1 MNKTIVTIRIFFLLI
16 CFLGSWL
23 VWYSIKDWEDSLYLV
38 LFTGLSIGVL
48 VVLVDI
54 FLKGFSLRGLT
65 AMTFG
70 LFVGWLIAYFV
81 SESPLF
87 ESGDPDTLYLVR
99 MALFVIMMYLG
110 AVIAMRGRDEFNLV
124 IPYIRFVPHGVD
136 VPLVVLDTS
145 ILIDGRISGICASK
159 FLGYGIVIPRFI
171 LNELQRIA
179 DSPDPQR
186 QSKGRKGLETL
197 NKLRKMTHLDLRI
210 HESDVSRGQNV
221 DAKLIFL
228 ANSLKARIMTTDYN
242 LAQLAEFN
250 NVEWLNLSSLAR
262 ALNPELNI
270 GETLEVELVKPGKE
284 PGQAVGFLNDG
295 SMVVVNEGQNLL
307 GQHVRIEVQS
317 VLPSAGGKMIFAKAV
332 GISGT

>member
-1 MNKTIVTIRIFFLLI
+1 MNKTLITIRIFFLSI

-23 VWYSIKDWEDSLYLV
+23 VWYSNEDWKDSMYLV
-38 LFTGLSIGVL
+38 LFIGLSIGAL

-54 FLKGFSLRGLT
+54 LLKGFSLRGLT

-70 LFVGWLIAYFV
+70 LFVGWLIAYFI

-87 ESGDPDTLYLVR
+87 DKGDEETLFMVR
-99 MALFVIMMYLG
+99 LAMFVIMMYLG
-110 AVIAMRGRDEFNLV
+110 SVIAMRGRDEFNLV

-145 ILIDGRISGICASK
+145 ILIDGRISGICGSK

-171 LNELQRIA
+171 LNELHRIA

-186 QSKGRKGLETL
+186 QGKGRKGLETL
-197 NKLRKMTHLDLRI
+197 NKLRKMNHLDLRI
-210 HESDVSRGQNV
+210 HESDVTRGQSV

-228 ANSLKARIMTTDYN
+228 ATSLKARLMTTDFN

-250 NVEWLNLSSLAR
+250 NVEWLNLNSLAR
-262 ALNPELNI
+262 ALNPDLYI

-284 PGQAVGFLNDG
+284 PGQAVGFLTDG
-295 SMVVVNEGQNLL
+295 SMVVVNEGQKLL
-307 GQHVRIEVQS
+307 GKHVRIEVQS
-317 VLPSAGGKMIFAKAV
+317 ILPSAGGKMIFAKAI
-332 GISGT
+332 GAGS